1 VRAGLAI
8 GCAWPLWPL
17 WLAWLG
23 ACGGPGEAAE
33 AGTQGT
39 EAASTDDAPTS
50 GPPIEDPTEGEL
62 VPLTLPMVWMPVPAE
77 TDPLAAHR
85 PADVNCPLGGWLF
98 EPQGLEI
105 NTLQCNYAMFGQP
118 ARAAIVKGARVVA
131 SLYHFDLV
139 AEAPATAHVAL
150 LVGDSLVWEQEIAI
164 PGKANA
170 YAIDVPAPFAADPGT
185 PVYFHLHNHGQ
196 NTWTL
201 GAIEVEVFAK

>member
-1 VRAGLAI
+1 MRAGWAI
-8 GCAWPLWPL
+8 GCALL
-17 WLAWLG
+17 VG
-23 ACGGPGEAAE
+23 VQGCGGGPAGDTGNQATTGVGTGTSTSTGGEPTTGPGV
-33 AGTQGT
+33 
-39 EAASTDDAPTS
+39 
-50 GPPIEDPTEGEL
+50 EDPTEGVM
-62 VPLTLPMVWMPVPAE
+62 VPLTLPMAWMPVPE
-77 TDPLAAHR
+77 TMDPLAAHR

-105 NTLQCNYAMFGQP
+105 NTLLCNYAMFGQP
-118 ARAAIVKGARVVA
+118 ARAAIAKGARVVA

-139 AEAPATAHVAL
+139 AEEPATAHVAL

-170 YAIDVPAPFAADPGT
+170 YAIDVPATFAADAGT

-201 GAIEVEVFAK
+201 GAIEVEVFAD